1 MRIIHHKENCIGC
14 KACQQACQD
23 LHNLSP
29 KTKIME
35 IIEKESGKA
44 DTLAVEYQMS
54 VCRQCIRPA
63 CMAECMEG
71 AISRNAEGVV
81 MIDEFLCIGCG
92 RCMEGCPEYVIR
104 LRRTNHG
111 KKATKCDVCISY
123 NKKSDENE
131 AAPACVRACP
141 LNCISVG

>member
-54 VCRQCIRPA
+54 VQTVHPVGMYGR
-63 CMAECMEG
+63 MHG
-71 AISRNAEGVV
+71 
-81 MIDEFLCIGCG
+81 GCDQQ
-92 RCMEGCPEYVIR
+92 E
-104 LRRTNHG
+104 
-111 KKATKCDVCISY
+111 
-123 NKKSDENE
+123 
-131 AAPACVRACP
+131 
-141 LNCISVG
+141 

>member
-23 LHNLSP
+23 LHNFPP
-29 KTKIME
+29 KTRIME
-35 IIEKESGKA
+35 ITEKECGKA
-44 DTLAVEYQMS
+44 DGLSVEYHMS
-54 VCRQCIRPA
+54 VCRQCLRPA

-71 AISRNAEGVV
+71 AISRNADGVV
-81 MIDEFLCIGCG
+81 VIEESLCVGCG
-92 RCMEGCPEYVIR
+92 RCMEACPEYAIR
-104 LRRTNHG
+104 LRRTNKG

-123 NKKSDENE
+123 SKQNGEN
-131 AAPACVRACP
+131 AGIPVCVGACP